1 MTLPF
6 HPASSHVL
14 PSSLFDFLGNSDLAQ
29 LTAVNQIVYRQSN
42 HLLQKRRDQFLHTL
56 FSYFE
61 SIRTSE
67 PENRIITLRKR
78 YDKYYYPYVKSIFR
92 CLPELFQY
100 IQLHQINYLDF
111 GCVNDYGGYPE
122 SAYRMIS
129 QDDHD
134 VREIGY
140 QVLGLLR
147 ENTTLYSC
155 NLGLFEGI
163 LSRSEVYD
171 TINGHPAI
179 TYISMR
185 SNGSRT
191 NFLHEPHT
199 IWRNSD
205 GTCYWAHFRN
215 T

>member
-1 MTLPF
+1 MILPF
-6 HPASSHVL
+6 HPATSQLL
-14 PSSLFDFLGNSDLAQ
+14 PSGIFDFLGNSDLAQ
-29 LTAVNQIVYRQSN
+29 LTAVNQITHKQSN
-42 HLLQKRRDQFLHTL
+42 HILQKRRDKFLQTL

-61 SIRTSE
+61 FINSYELKSTT
-67 PENRIITLRKR
+67 ITIRKR

-100 IQLHQINYLDF
+100 IQHHHIHYLDL

-122 SAYRMIS
+122 SPYRMIS

-140 QVLGLLR
+140 QLLGLLMK
-147 ENTTLYSC
+147 NTSLHSC

-163 LSRSEVYD
+163 LSRSDVYD
-171 TINGHPAI
+171 ALKGHPTI
-179 TYISMR
+179 SYISMR

-199 IWRNSD
+199 IWRNVD